1 MPSYRVSF
9 INEIPR
15 NDKVFRRVQR
25 SIVIPSADS
34 GASAVEAAK
43 QQFARLEG
51 ICDWHLH
58 AHKVEVCQ
66 IHAQGDTE
74 AKADN
79 RLENGDAAQSA
90 ARRRKGLRQKLADG
104 SGGTTGSHPALP
116 LVAISTG
123 ARGGPK
129 VMNVR
134 SAANATAVSRQPWC
148 PQVTEGGGT

>member
-79 RLENGDAAQSA
+79 RLENGD
-90 ARRRKGLRQKLADG
+90 RRAK
-104 SGGTTGSHPALP
+104 
-116 LVAISTG
+116 
-123 ARGGPK
+123 
-129 VMNVR
+129 R
-134 SAANATAVSRQPWC
+134 SKTAKR
-148 PQVTEGGGT
+148 VTAKTR